1 MSMHVRAPRQAG
13 NYPVIY
19 TDPPWNFS
27 TWSRKGQGRGA
38 QAHYDCMTQSD
49 LEALPVAD
57 CAAPDAV
64 LLMWTTDT
72 HLPRALDLIEA
83 WGFTYK
89 TIGFTWAKLN
99 QSAGGD
105 DGYTDKD
112 FFTGMGYWTRANPE
126 QCLLAT
132 RGQPKRK
139 GKDVRRLVV
148 SPRREHSRKPDCVY
162 DRIERLVDGPYLEM
176 FARTSHPGW
185 DNWGNQAGLFDEG
198 SVQTRR
204 WASDLK
210 RNPDS
215 IAAR

>member
-1 MSMHVRAPRQAG
+1 GP
-13 NYPVIY
+13 
-19 TDPPWNFS
+19 
-27 TWSRKGQGRGA
+27 
-38 QAHYDCMTQSD
+38 QAHYDCMGQSE

-57 CAAPDAV
+57 WAAPDAV

-99 QSAGGD
+99 ASADQSE
-105 DGYTDKD
+105 GYTESD

-139 GKDVRRLVV
+139 GRDVRRLVV
-148 SPRREHSRKPDCVY
+148 SPRREHSRK
-162 DRIERLVDGPYLEM
+162 
-176 FARTSHPGW
+176 
-185 DNWGNQAGLFDEG
+185 
-198 SVQTRR
+198 
-204 WASDLK
+204 
-210 RNPDS
+210 
-215 IAAR
+215 